1 MSEHKPNAMLR
12 GGPQPVGPRQVH
24 AVDSA
29 ERVTWQA
36 ADGSGARVWTRTGQF
51 EEFAGGL
58 LRVFVY
64 EGPAKPSPNG
74 SAAGGSRAA
83 AG

>member
-1 MSEHKPNAMLR
+1 VSEHKPNAMLR

-24 AVDSA
+24 ATESA

-36 ADGSGARVWTRTGQF
+36 ADGSGPHVWTRTGQF

-64 EGPAKPSPNG
+64 EGPAEQSP
-74 SAAGGSRAA
+74 AGATKAKGRA
-83 AG
+83 GTG